1 MFFKSYLFKIFFLL
15 ATFSLLS
22 CSGKEAM
29 TEYDVKSFFE
39 SVEKAINAKDAET
52 VLAGVS
58 DNVEIT
64 LKMLS
69 PDGNQE
75 ISMTKD
81 EYAKNMK
88 ETFSVAQDYTY
99 RVDSMDIDISADGKT
114 AIVKL
119 KTYEEMTMQ
128 GQNMRA
134 VSKGENELKM
144 INGKLQAVKIDAV
157 VILQQ

>member
-1 MFFKSYLFKIFFLL
+1 MILKSYLLKIILL
-15 ATFSLLS
+15 FVTFSLVS
-22 CSGKEAM
+22 CSGKETM

-64 LKMLS
+64 LKMLA
-69 PDGNQE
+69 PEGNQE

-81 EYAKNMK
+81 EYAKNMR

-99 RVDSMDIDISADGKT
+99 GVDSMDIDISADGKT

-119 KTYEEMTMQ
+119 KTHEEMTMQ

-134 VSKGENELKM
+134 VSKSENELKM
-144 INGKLQAVKIDAV
+144 TNGKLQAVRIDAV